1 MLLTAEQID
10 ETVARLAAEISA
22 RYRDGVVLIGVL
34 RGSVPFLADLVRA
47 VTVPVCVDFMAI
59 TPYTPGSGRVRLLKD
74 LDLDIA
80 SRDTVIVEDIVD
92 TGLSTA
98 FLRSELERRGPRSVA
113 VCTLLDRRIRRV
125 VPVEIDFAGMEVSDA
140 FVIGFGLDH
149 EGRYRN
155 LRLVAAADME
165 LLSSDPDAYVATLY
179 GSTRARPWPE
189 RPVSAANKSGR
200 PRGRAERGRG
210 PSGP

>member
-1 MLLTAEQID
+1 MPSDRPGPGEPRILLTAEQVD

-80 SRDTVIVEDIVD
+80 GRDAVIVEDIVD

-113 VCTLLDRRIRRV
+113 VCTLLDRRTRRV
-125 VPVEIDFAGMEVSDA
+125 VPVEIDFAGAEVPDA

-155 LRLVAAADME
+155 LRLVAFADME
-165 LLSSDPDAYVATLY
+165 LLAGNPDAYVAALY
-179 GSTRARPWPE
+179 GSTGAT
-189 RPVSAANKSGR
+189 

>member
-1 MLLTAEQID
+1 MPPDAAGVPEPRVLFTEEQI
-10 ETVARLAAEISA
+10 EATIARLAAEMSA
-22 RYRDGVVLIGVL
+22 RYPDGAVLIGVL

-47 VTVPVCVDFMAI
+47 MTVPVSVDFLAI

-80 SRDTVIVEDIVD
+80 GQDAVIVEDIVD

-98 FLRSELERRGPRSVA
+98 FLRSELERRRPRSVA
-113 VCTLLDRRIRRV
+113 VCALLDRRVRRV
-125 VPVEIDFAGMEVSDA
+125 VPVEIDFSGMEVSDS

-155 LRLVAAADME
+155 LRLVAVADME
-165 LLSSDPDAYVATLY
+165 LLAADPDVYVPVFY
-179 GSTRARPWPE
+179 GSPGTE
-189 RPVSAANKSGR
+189 
-200 PRGRAERGRG
+200 G
-210 PSGP
+210 PLG

>member
-1 MLLTAEQID
+1 MPSDAPVPAEPRVLLTAEQID
-10 ETVARLAAEISA
+10 EIVARLGAEMSA
-22 RYRDGVVLIGVL
+22 RYPDGVVLIGVL
-34 RGSVPFLADLVRA
+34 RGSVPFMADLARA
-47 VTVPVCVDFMAI
+47 MTVPVSVDFMAI
-59 TPYTPGSGRVRLLKD
+59 TPYTPNSGRVRLLKD

-80 SRDTVIVEDIVD
+80 GLDAVIVEDIVD

-98 FLRSELERRGPRSVA
+98 FLRSELLRRRPRSVA

-125 VPVEIDFAGMEVSDA
+125 VPVEIDFAGAEVSDS

-165 LLSSDPDAYVATLY
+165 LLADDPDAYVPVFY
-179 GSTRARPWPE
+179 GSTDPT
-189 RPVSAANKSGR
+189 G
-200 PRGRAERGRG
+200 G
-210 PSGP
+210 

>member
-1 MLLTAEQID
+1 MASQEAALRQPRVLLTAEEID
-10 ETVARLAAEISA
+10 ATVARLASDMSA
-22 RYRDGVVLIGVL
+22 RYHDGVVLIGVL

-47 VTVPVCVDFMAI
+47 MTVPVSVDFMAI

-80 SRDTVIVEDIVD
+80 GRDTVIVEDIVD

-98 FLRSELERRGPRSVA
+98 FLRRELERRNPRSVA

-125 VPVEIDFAGMEVSDA
+125 VPVEIDFAGVEVADA
-140 FVIGFGLDH
+140 FVVGYGLDH

-155 LRLVAAADME
+155 LRLVAAADVE
-165 LLSSDPDAYVATLY
+165 LLADDPDVYVPVFY
-179 GSTRARPWPE
+179 GSP
-189 RPVSAANKSGR
+189 
-200 PRGRAERGRG
+200 
-210 PSGP
+210 